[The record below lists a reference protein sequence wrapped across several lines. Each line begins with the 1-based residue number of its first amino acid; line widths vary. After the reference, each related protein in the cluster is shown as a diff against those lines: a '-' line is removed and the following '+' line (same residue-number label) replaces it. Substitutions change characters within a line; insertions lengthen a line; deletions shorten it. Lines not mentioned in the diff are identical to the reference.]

1 MELGQEFSL
10 DYAFHWDLPITAVQ
24 QESIATYGNDEDRI
38 RLAQHFSVNIASLES
53 MAGVSSPEVRLAVAG
68 NPLTP
73 LEPLAKL
80 SHDRDRAV
88 KAAASEAIAALPEEQ
103 QVALRGM
110 VTTPVQ
116 RLKSRLSRRA
126 A

>member
-38 RLAQHFSVNIASLES
+38 RLARHFSVNIASLES
-53 MAGVSSPEVRLAVAG
+53 MAVVSSAEVRRVVAG
-68 NPLTP
+68 NTLTP
-73 LEPLAKL
+73 LESLAKL
-80 SHDRDRAV
+80 SRDADRAV
-88 KAAASEAIAALPEEQ
+88 KAAALEAINELPAEQ
-103 QVALRGM
+103 QATLRGM
-110 VTTPVQ
+110 DVSPMQ
-116 RLKSRLSRRA
+116 RLRSRLVRRA

>member
-38 RLAQHFSVNIASLES
+38 RLARHFSVNIAALES
-53 MAGVSSPEVRLAVAG
+53 MAVVSSAEVRRVVAG

-80 SHDRDRAV
+80 SRDSDRAV
-88 KAAASEAIAALPEEQ
+88 KAAALEAINELPAEQ
-103 QVALRGM
+103 QAILRGM
-110 VTTPVQ
+110 DVSPMQ
-116 RLKSRLSRRA
+116 RLRSRLVRRA

>member
-38 RLAQHFSVNIASLES
+38 RLAQHFSVNVASLES
-53 MAGVSSPEVRLAVAG
+53 MAVVSSAEVRRVVAG

-80 SHDRDRAV
+80 SRDADRAV
-88 KAAASEAIAALPEEQ
+88 KAAALAAINELPAEQ
-103 QVALRGM
+103 QDALRGM
-110 VTTPVQ
+110 DVSPMQ
-116 RLKSRLSRRA
+116 RLRSRLVRRA